1 MIPAAFDYRRAG
13 SVAEAIAL
21 KREAAGDARFVAGG
35 HSLIPMMKLRLAEP
49 SLLIDIGR
57 VPGLS
62 GVTAEGGRV
71 TVGALTTHAELE
83 ASATLRERAPIV
95 AEAASEIGDQQV
107 RNRGTLGGSLAHA
120 DPASDLPAVAVAL
133 GASIHLSGG
142 GGERTVAAEDFFRGL
157 FEVDL
162 AEDELITA
170 VSFEQAAAAHAAY
183 AKLRHP
189 ASHFAIV
196 GVAASLAI
204 EGGACASAR
213 VAVTG
218 ASTHAQRL
226 GAVEQALAGSA
237 LGDDAIGAAAARAPD
252 ALRDVNADLAGS
264 EEYRRAMTA
273 VFAARAIAAAARR

>member
-21 KREAAGDARFVAGG
+21 KREASGDARFVAGG

-71 TVGALTTHAELE
+71 TIGALTTHAELE
-83 ASATLRERAPIV
+83 ASAALRERAPVV

-133 GASIHLSGG
+133 GAAIEVSGG
-142 GGERTVAAEDFFRGL
+142 AGERTVAAEDFFRGL
-157 FEVDL
+157 FEVGL
-162 AEDELITA
+162 GEDELITA
-170 VSFEQAAAAHAAY
+170 VSFEESAAAHAAY

-204 EGGACASAR
+204 EGGTCASAR

-237 LGDDAIGAAAARAPD
+237 LDDAAIEAAAALAPD

-264 EEYRRAMTA
+264 EAYRRAMTA
-273 VFAARAIAAAARR
+273 VFAARAIATAARR

>member
-83 ASATLRERAPIV
+83 ASAALRERAPIV

-107 RNRGTLGGSLAHA
+107 RNRGTIGGSLAHA

-133 GASIHLSGG
+133 GASIHISGG

-237 LGDDAIGAAAARAPD
+237 LGDDAIEAAAARAPD

>member
-21 KREAAGDARFVAGG
+21 KREAVGDARFVAGG

-83 ASATLRERAPIV
+83 ASAALRERAPIV

-162 AEDELITA
+162 AGDELITA

-237 LGDDAIGAAAARAPD
+237 LGDDAIETAAARAPD

>member
-83 ASATLRERAPIV
+83 ASAALRERAPIV

>member
-21 KREAAGDARFVAGG
+21 KRGAAGDARFVAGG

-83 ASATLRERAPIV
+83 ASAALRERAPIV

-107 RNRGTLGGSLAHA
+107 RNRGTVGGSLAHA

-133 GASIHLSGG
+133 GASIEVSGE

-162 AEDELITA
+162 GEDELITA
-170 VSFEQAAAAHAAY
+170 VSFEESAAAHAAY

-196 GVAASLAI
+196 GVAASLTI

-237 LGDDAIGAAAARAPD
+237 LDDATIEAAAALAPD

-264 EEYRRAMTA
+264 EAYRRAMTA
-273 VFAARAIAAAARR
+273 VFAARAVAAAARR

>member
-83 ASATLRERAPIV
+83 ASAALRERAPIV

-273 VFAARAIAAAARR
+273 VFAARAVAAAARR

>member
-49 SLLIDIGR
+49 ALLIDIGR

-71 TVGALTTHAELE
+71 TIGALTTHAELE
-83 ASATLRERAPIV
+83 ASAALRERAPVV
-95 AEAASEIGDQQV
+95 AEAASGIGDQQV

-133 GASIHLSGG
+133 GASIEVSGG
-142 GGERTVAAEDFFRGL
+142 SGERTVAAEDFFRGL
-157 FEVDL
+157 FEVGL
-162 AEDELITA
+162 GEDELITA
-170 VSFEQAAAAHAAY
+170 VSFEESAAAHAAY

-204 EGGACASAR
+204 EGGTCASAR

-226 GAVEQALAGSA
+226 GAVEQALAGSV
-237 LGDDAIGAAAARAPD
+237 LDDAAIEAVAALAPD

-264 EEYRRAMTA
+264 EAYRRAMTA

>member
-83 ASATLRERAPIV
+83 ASAALRERAPIV

-162 AEDELITA
+162 AGDELITA